1 MSDRRNRRL
10 VLLLALTAPLAAL
23 SCQSAPPAPPAS
35 PAQAAAPVV
44 SDAAHPRK
52 VILVS
57 LDGASAETLRQ
68 LHQEG
73 ALNAGGFERFY
84 QEGQVAERMVPVNPT
99 ITAVNHIS
107 LVTGYPPAQTGIV
120 GNRFHAAGAPFLETV
135 DGFAAPIGAETLWEA
150 LPRQGKRVGV
160 ITWPGADAK
169 VGRRTANWGMI
180 WPAKPLRPA
189 ALVSLE
195 RSDWSRLP
203 APHPLGK
210 GIDSRSP
217 VMRALAVVGKEG
229 FGREFELAAVDRSDD
244 GKENYDA
251 VTPLVPGSHVY
262 IRPGEWAR
270 VPCQKPSGDRRIGNT
285 FCWLKLLSLDPALG
299 SARVYFNALYDNE
312 VYPLTF
318 QMSMGERELLW
329 PGPPDDHF
337 LEESWAGRPGIDL
350 DTWSEQS
357 ERFTG
362 FFGSAL
368 RVAAGRGDWDLLLG
382 YIPSIDEAGH
392 ELLLTEP
399 SQPEYTAARRDAF
412 AAARRKVWQSVDR
425 ELASLLKSVDLA
437 TTAVVVVSDHGM
449 APVHSRIDADVL
461 LRDKGV
467 LTAGADGKP
476 AAGTRAYSVAAGG
489 VAHVYVDPA
498 TPDRERLIGELK
510 SYLAGWRE
518 GGKRP
523 IVQVLTRAEAAP
535 LGLDHPDSGDLILF
549 AADGYVFD
557 SGAGE
562 RRAITPTGTYGSH
575 GYLNTDPRMASI
587 YMAVGG
593 GLAHGSAGTVR
604 STDVAGRG
612 AQWLGIEKPR
622 PTVECPAIRALPPRP
637 GLRSGAGSLS
647 RSSVRSGRRTRRVRA
662 ASSTPPPARAR
673 PTPSGGRRCW
683 RPFRKGRR
691 GRPGAAPRRS
701 RSASSG

>member
-1 MSDRRNRRL
+1 MRDRRRL
-10 VLLLALTAPLAAL
+10 STVFGPFVFLLFV
-23 SCQSAPPAPPAS
+23 SCQSAPPARS
-35 PAQAAAPVV
+35 TAAAPTAPVV
-44 SDAAHPRK
+44 ADSAHPRK
-52 VILVS
+52 VI
-57 LDGASAETLRQ
+57 
-68 LHQEG
+68 
-73 ALNAGGFERFY
+73 RFY
-84 QEGQVAERMVPVNPT
+84 REGQVAERMLPVNPT

-120 GNRFHAAGAPFLETV
+120 SNRFHPAAAPFLETV
-135 DGFAAPIGAETLWEA
+135 SGFAAPIGTETLWEA

-160 ITWPGADAK
+160 VTWPGADAT

-180 WPAKPLRPA
+180 WPDKPLRPA
-189 ALVSLE
+189 ALVSLS

-210 GIDSRSP
+210 GLDSRSP

-229 FGREFELAAVDRSDD
+229 YGREFELAAVDRTDD
-244 GKENYDA
+244 GKENYDS
-251 VTPLVPGSHVY
+251 VVPLVPGSHVY
-262 IRPGEWAR
+262 LRPGEWAR
-270 VPCQKPSGDRRIGNT
+270 VPCQNPTGDRRLGNT

-299 SARVYFNALYDNE
+299 SAQVYSNALYDNA

-318 QMSMGERELLW
+318 QMSMGEKELLW
-329 PGPPDDHF
+329 PGPPDDH
-337 LEESWAGRPGIDL
+337 LLQESWAGRPGIDL
-350 DTWSEQS
+350 ATWSEQS
-357 ERFTG
+357 ERFVS

-368 RVAAGRGDWDLLLG
+368 RLAAGRGDWDLILG

-392 ELLLTEP
+392 TLLLTEP
-399 SQPEYTAARRDAF
+399 SQPGYSAARRDAF

-449 APVHSRIDADVL
+449 APIHSRLDADVL

-467 LTAGADGKP
+467 LVAGADGKP

-498 TPDRERLIGELK
+498 APDRERLIGDLK
-510 SYLAGWRE
+510 SFLAGWKE

-523 IVQVLTRAEAAP
+523 IAQVLTRREAAP

-549 AADGYVFD
+549 AADGYGFG
-557 SGAGE
+557 SGGLAAGGK
-562 RRAITPTGTYGSH
+562 AIAPPSAYGMH

-587 YMAVGG
+587 YLAVGG
-593 GLAHGSAGTVR
+593 GLAPGNAGIVR
-604 STDVAGRG
+604 ATDIAGRV

-622 PTVECPAIRALPPRP
+622 PTAE
-637 GLRSGAGSLS
+637 
-647 RSSVRSGRRTRRVRA
+647 
-662 ASSTPPPARAR
+662 
-673 PTPSGGRRCW
+673 
-683 RPFRKGRR
+683 
-691 GRPGAAPRRS
+691 
-701 RSASSG
+701 